1 MGAAAISNKEIVI
14 QNIIAAMGPIMEAVQ
29 LQALENVIRQN
40 MHGLTIE
47 EECTA
52 LSTWLDDNEHVIKV
66 FLASKKL
73 EGCKRVTL
81 IQYKTTAYQFFG
93 QIRKN
98 YREVTKDDIKVYLA
112 WRMQHVKPNTLL
124 NTKRNLSS
132 FFGWLHE
139 EGYIS
144 TNPVKKG
151 GMRIDEVCQIRLTP
165 EEEVRVRDVE
175 KSVKEQAIVDFLFS
189 TGVRVGELAAMN
201 ISDVD
206 FARRSVTFRGEKG
219 NCSFRTVLLDAAAK
233 KHLED
238 YLRTRTDDNPAL
250 FVTDRLYNG
259 QPRRMRD
266 HGIETVTK
274 AVGRRAGLDKTLTV
288 HVFRRTFATRLADKQ
303 CPREVIQMLMGH
315 KKAETT
321 DRYMGKSEERIIAA
335 ASKFFSAA

>member
-1 MGAAAISNKEIVI
+1 MGAAISNKEIVI
-14 QNIIAAMGPIMEAVQ
+14 QNIIAAMGPLMEAVQ
-29 LQALENVIRQN
+29 LQALENVVRQN
-40 MHGLTIE
+40 LHGLTLE

-52 LSTWLDDNEHVIKV
+52 LSTWLDDNAHVINV

-81 IQYKTTAYQFFG
+81 IQYKTTAYQFFS

-98 YREVTKDDIKVYLA
+98 YRDITKDDIKVYLA
-112 WRMQHVKPNTLL
+112 WRMQRVKPNTLL

-175 KSVKEQAIVDFLFS
+175 KSMKEQAIVDFLLS

-250 FVTDRLYNG
+250 FVTDRLYDG
-259 QPRRMRD
+259 QPKRMSN

-274 AVGRRAGLDKTLTV
+274 AVGSARRIGQDPYS
-288 HVFRRTFATRLADKQ
+288 TRLSEDLRDASGGQAVPAGGDPAPDGPQ
-303 CPREVIQMLMGH
+303 
-315 KKAETT
+315 
-321 DRYMGKSEERIIAA
+321 KSGDHGPLHGQV
-335 ASKFFSAA
+335 

>member
-81 IQYKTTAYQFFG
+81 IQYKTTAHQFFA

-112 WRMQHVKPNTLL
+112 WRMQFVKPNTLQ
-124 NTKRNLSS
+124 NSKRNLSS
-132 FFGWLHE
+132 FFGWLHA

-144 TNPVKKG
+144 INPVSKG
-151 GMRIDEVCQIRLTP
+151 GMRIEEIENIHLTP
-165 EEEVRVRDVE
+165 EEEVKVRDV
-175 KSVKEQAIVDFLFS
+175 KKTIKEQAIIDFLLS
-189 TGVRVGELAAMN
+189 TGVRVGELLAMD

-206 FARRSVTFRGEKG
+206 FSQGTVTFRGEKG
-219 NCSFRTVLLDAAAK
+219 SRRFRTVLLDARAK
-233 KHLED
+233 RHLME
-238 YLRTRTDDNPAL
+238 YMETRTDKNPAL
-250 FVTDRLYNG
+250 FVTDRIYNG
-259 QPRRMRD
+259 SPKR
-266 HGIETVTK
+266 
-274 AVGRRAGLDKTLTV
+274 VGQAYMERICKNIGKRAGLEKNLTV
-288 HVFRRTFATRLADKQ
+288 HVFRRTLATRLADAG
-303 CPREVIQMLMGH
+303 CPLEVIQELLGH

-321 DRYMGKSEERIIAA
+321 QRYIARSKYRVVQA
-335 ASKFFSAA
+335 AEKYFRVA